1 MAVNRVNY
9 RSLSQIQR
17 KTFVDALLKLKTD
30 GNPSTGRNYDT
41 YVNWHM
47 QMMQLPMS
55 QMRAHMSPMFLPW
68 HREFVR
74 LLELDL
80 QAVSGDLTLA
90 IPYWDWADPA
100 AGASEPLWADD
111 FMGGNGRFSDLK
123 VMTGPFA
130 VDKGNWPIIYDD
142 TGMNYL
148 SRAFGSSEAAPTL
161 PMQPDVAGALALDS
175 YDVSPWDMTS
185 DIAQSF
191 RNNLEGWVPGGGPP
205 RLHNQVH
212 VWVGGDNATMQGQA
226 SPNDPVFFLHHSN
239 IDRIWAQW
247 QDASGAHTYLPVD
260 EQQNRPGVSLHFIM
274 PVFPMS
280 VTPADVLD
288 YRALGYVYDTS
299 APAPMAPLA
308 VRRLPSV
315 AALRFRPFRGLVRNE
330 SGSTSAR

>member
-1 MAVNRVNY
+1 MAVKRVNY
-9 RSLSQIQR
+9 RSLSPSQR
-17 KTFVDALLKLKTD
+17 KTFVDALLKLKKD
-30 GNPSTGRNYDT
+30 GNPATRRNYDT
-41 YVNWHM
+41 YVNWHW

-55 QMRAHMSPMFLPW
+55 QMRAHISPMFLPW
-68 HREFVR
+68 HREYVR

-80 QAVSGDLTLA
+80 QAVSGNLTLA
-90 IPYWDWADPA
+90 IPYWDWADPT

-111 FMGGNGRFSDLK
+111 FMGGNGRSSDLK

-130 VDKGNWPIIYDD
+130 VDKGNWPIVYDD

-148 SRAFGSSEAAPTL
+148 SRAFSSSQAAPTL
-161 PMQPDVAGALALDS
+161 PTQPDVAGALALDT

-191 RNNLEGWVPGGGPP
+191 RNNLEGWGAQLP

-247 QDASGAHTYLPVD
+247 QDASGSHTYLPAE
-260 EQQNRPGVSLHFIM
+260 EQPSRPGVSLHSIM
-274 PVFPMS
+274 PLFPS
-280 VTPADVLD
+280 NVTPADVLD

-299 APAPMAPLA
+299 ASAPSAPLA
-308 VRRLPSV
+308 VVRPLAVPV
-315 AALRFRPFRGLVRNE
+315 WRFRPFRGLVRNE
-330 SGSTSAR
+330 SGSSRAR